1 MTMINFISNYRNHI
15 FFLFIIILGLSIR
28 FLSIEQQDL
37 WYDEILTFSI
47 ASDQI
52 SFYESHYL
60 STQLDG
66 TPYFFNLILK
76 TFFHIFTY
84 DIIIGKIFL
93 SIISVACILSTSY
106 LTYILSKDN
115 SYILAAF
122 LTALNVFL
130 LDYSSELRVYT
141 FMYFF
146 SSLSII
152 FYLKSLE
159 AKKNKNFVIF
169 SFISTINFFLHPF
182 SFLIYIS
189 FIIHSS
195 ILFVKKKFISK
206 KLIISLL
213 IILIL
218 NIFYYLYYYLFTDN
232 IKEEGWIQNVDI
244 DFYYH
249 YFFANFFGSRILGVI
264 FLLTLLFLFFK
275 NFTYKK
281 NNQIFLIIL
290 ILITYIFP
298 LTFSYLIKPI
308 FIPRYIIFV
317 LIPIITLISIFLF
330 QLQNKF
336 LKNSLIVFLILMVS
350 LNTLNET
357 SFKKIYNQNYLE
369 RPQFTQSLKII
380 GVSDHK
386 SYTIKFSHIIKNKK
400 QSTLKIYDLYLKHLG
415 KKLNLDTK
423 YISENNYSKNSKN
436 LYWIICDPIIN
447 KFNCSLEK
455 NSGVKLIENINLYK
469 LNLKLVEKN

>member
-1 MTMINFISNYRNHI
+1 MLNYISNYKNNI
-15 FFLFIIILGLSIR
+15 YFIFIIILGLSIR
-28 FLSIEQQDL
+28 FLSIGYQDL

-52 SFYESHYL
+52 SFYESHFL

-76 TFFHIFTY
+76 TFFHILNY

-93 SIISVACILSTSY
+93 SIISVACIFSTSY

-115 SYILAAF
+115 SYIFAAF
-122 LTALNVFL
+122 LTSLNVFL

-152 FYLKSLE
+152 FYIKSLE
-159 AKKNKNFVIF
+159 AKKYKNFLIF

-182 SFLIYIS
+182 SLLIFIS

-195 ILFVKKKFISK
+195 ILFIKKKIINK
-206 KLIISLL
+206 KLIILLL

-218 NIFYYLYYYLFTDN
+218 NIFYYVYYYLFTDN
-232 IKEEGWIQNVDI
+232 IKEVGWIQNVDI

-264 FLLTLLFLFFK
+264 FLLTLLFLVFK
-275 NFTYKK
+275 NFSYKK
-281 NNQIFLIIL
+281 NNQTFLIIL

-298 LTFSYLIKPI
+298 LTLSYLIKPI

-317 LIPIITLISIFLF
+317 LIPIITLISILIF
-330 QLQNKF
+330 QLKNKTF
-336 LKNSLIVFLILMVS
+336 KNSLIIFLILIVS
-350 LNTLNET
+350 SNTLNET
-357 SFKKIYNQNYLE
+357 SFKKIFKQNYLE
-369 RPQFTQSLKII
+369 RPEFTRSLKII
-380 GVSDHK
+380 NDSDHK
-386 SYTIKFSHIIKNKK
+386 IYTIKFSHIIKNKK

-423 YISENNYSKNSKN
+423 YISENSNLKNSITSH
-436 LYWIICDPIIN
+436 WIICDPIIN
-447 KFNCSLEK
+447 KFDCSLEK
-455 NSGVKLIENINLYK
+455 NSDVKLIENINLHK
-469 LNLKLVEKN
+469 LNLKLVEKI

>member
-1 MTMINFISNYRNHI
+1 MLNFISNYRNHI
-15 FFLFIIILGLSIR
+15 FFLLIIILGSSIR
-28 FLSIEQQDL
+28 FLSIGHQDL

-52 SFYESHYL
+52 NLYESHFL

-66 TPYFFNLILK
+66 TPYLFNLILK

-84 DIIIGKIFL
+84 DIVIGKIFL
-93 SIISVACILSTSY
+93 SIISAACILSTSY

-115 SYILAAF
+115 SYIFAAF
-122 LTALNVFL
+122 LTSLNVFL

-152 FYLKSLE
+152 FYLKSLK
-159 AKKNKNFVIF
+159 AKKNKNFIIF
-169 SFISTINFFLHPF
+169 SFISTINSFLHPF
-182 SFLIYIS
+182 SLLIYIS
-189 FIIHSS
+189 FIIHLS
-195 ILFVKKKFISK
+195 ILFIKKKFMNK

-213 IILIL
+213 VILIL
-218 NIFYYLYYYLFTDN
+218 NIFYFVYYYIFTDN
-232 IKEEGWIQNVDI
+232 IKEESWIQNVDI

-264 FLLTLLFLFFK
+264 FLLTLLFLVFK
-275 NFTYKK
+275 NYFYKK
-281 NNQIFLIIL
+281 NNQIFLVIL

-298 LTFSYLIKPI
+298 LSFSYLIKPI

-317 LIPIITLISIFLF
+317 LIPIITLISILLF
-330 QLQNKF
+330 QLKNKT
-336 LKNSLIVFLILMVS
+336 LKNSLITFLILIVS

-357 SFKKIYNQNYLE
+357 SFKKIYKHNYLE
-369 RPQFTQSLKII
+369 RPQFAQSLKII
-380 GVSDHK
+380 GLSDHK
-386 SYTIKFSHIIKNKK
+386 SYTIKFSHIIENKK
-400 QSTLKIYDLYLKHLG
+400 QSTLKIYNLYLKHLS
-415 KKLNLDTK
+415 KKLNLNTK
-423 YISENNYSKNSKN
+423 YISENSYLKNSKT

-455 NSGVKLIENINLYK
+455 NLGVKLIENINLYK
-469 LNLKLVEKN
+469 LNLKLVEKI

>member
-1 MTMINFISNYRNHI
+1 MLNFISNYRNHI
-15 FFLFIIILGLSIR
+15 FFLLIIILGSSIR
-28 FLSIEQQDL
+28 FLSIRHQDL

-52 SFYESHYL
+52 NLYESHFL

-66 TPYFFNLILK
+66 TPYLFNLILK
-76 TFFHIFTY
+76 TFFHVFTY

-115 SYILAAF
+115 SYIFAAF
-122 LTALNVFL
+122 LTSLNVFL
-130 LDYSSELRVYT
+130 LDYSSELKVYT

-152 FYLKSLE
+152 FYLKSLQE
-159 AKKNKNFVIF
+159 KKNKNFVIF
-169 SFISTINFFLHPF
+169 SFISTINSFLHPF
-182 SFLIYIS
+182 SLLIYIS
-189 FIIHSS
+189 FIIHSL
-195 ILFVKKKFISK
+195 ILFIKKKFINK

-213 IILIL
+213 VILIL
-218 NIFYYLYYYLFTDN
+218 NIFYFIYYYIFTDN
-232 IKEEGWIQNVDI
+232 IKEESWIQNVDI

-249 YFFANFFGSRILGVI
+249 YFFSNFFGSRILGVI
-264 FLLTLLFLFFK
+264 FLLTLLFLVFK
-275 NFTYKK
+275 NHSYKK
-281 NNQIFLIIL
+281 NNQIFLVIL

-298 LTFSYLIKPI
+298 LSFSYLIKPI

-317 LIPIITLISIFLF
+317 LIPIITLISILLF
-330 QLQNKF
+330 QLKNKT
-336 LKNSLIVFLILMVS
+336 LKNSLITFLILIVS

-357 SFKKIYNQNYLE
+357 SFKKIYKRNYLE

-380 GVSDHK
+380 GLSDHK

-400 QSTLKIYDLYLKHLG
+400 QSTLKIYNLYLKHLS
-415 KKLNLDTK
+415 KKLNLNTK
-423 YISENNYSKNSKN
+423 YISDNNYLKNSKT

-455 NSGVKLIENINLYK
+455 NLSIKLIKNINLYK
-469 LNLKLVEKN
+469 LNLKLVEKI